1 MFFISFFMSQ
11 EHLSDRIKS
20 MTESATIAMSQ
31 LSREMKAQGID
42 VISLSIGEPDFN
54 TPDKVKQ
61 AAKDAIDQNFSKYPP
76 IAGFEDLKQAICDK
90 FKTENNID
98 YSPSQIIVS
107 TGAKQSIANVIL
119 ALVNEG
125 DEVLLPAPY
134 WVSYIEL
141 IKLAGGIPVEIPSS
155 VENDFKVSAQD
166 IAKAITPK
174 SKLIIYSS
182 PCNPSG
188 SVFTAQELR
197 EIADVVLQKEDLYI
211 LADEIYEYINFTN
224 DSVSIASFPD
234 VYDRVATVNG
244 VAKGFAMTGWR
255 LGYMGGPTWL
265 VKACNK
271 IQGQITSGTNTIAQK
286 ATIEALKMGRS
297 STLFMQEAFLRRR
310 NLMLDAFKN
319 IPLAKINV
327 PKGAFYL
334 FPDMSA
340 YFGKKYENHAINN
353 ANDLCLFLLHEAKV
367 ALVAGDSFGS
377 PNCIRISYASS
388 DDRLIEAMQRIENA
402 LKLLH

>member
-1 MFFISFFMSQ
+1 MSQ

-54 TPDKVKQ
+54 TPDEVKQ

-155 VENDFKVSAQD
+155 VENDYKVSAQD

-188 SVFTAQELR
+188 SVFTAQELS

-224 DSVSIASFPD
+224 DSISIASFPD

-255 LGYMGGPTWL
+255 LGYMGGPAWL

-297 STLFMQEAFLRRR
+297 STLYMQEAFLRRR

-319 IPLAKINV
+319 IPLAKVNV

-340 YFGKKYENHAINN
+340 YFGKKYQDYTINN

-367 ALVAGDSFGS
+367 ALVAGDSFGA
-377 PNCIRISYASS
+377 PNCIRISYASA
-388 DDRLIEAMQRIENA
+388 DERLIEAMQRIESA

>member
-1 MFFISFFMSQ
+1 MSQ

-54 TPDKVKQ
+54 TPDEVKQ

-155 VENDFKVSAQD
+155 VENDYKVSAQD

-319 IPLAKINV
+319 IPLAKVNV
-327 PKGAFYL
+327 PKGSFYL

-388 DDRLIEAMQRIENA
+388 DDRLIEAMQRIESA